1 MDRVRMVGYS
11 YIGSQTA
18 LWETLTQKF
27 EAGQIYSSAA
37 VERLSGT
44 RTFGHVTQKGPGLA
58 NSTALRPVS

>member
-1 MDRVRMVGYS
+1 MVGYS

-18 LWETLTQKF
+18 LWETLTQEF

-37 VERLSGT
+37 VERLSVT
-44 RTFGHVTQKGPGLA
+44 RTCGHVRHKGPGLA